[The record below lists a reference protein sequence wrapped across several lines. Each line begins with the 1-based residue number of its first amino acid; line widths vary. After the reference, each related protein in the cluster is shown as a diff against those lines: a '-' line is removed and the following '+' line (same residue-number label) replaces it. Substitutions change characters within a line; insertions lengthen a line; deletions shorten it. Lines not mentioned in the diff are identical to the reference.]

1 MDNFFNLVAEDLQ
14 LGKVLKNPVQ
24 VTGGFMHR
32 MFKAVTEQG
41 SYIIK
46 LLNPNIMKRPTAM
59 GNYKIADDIE
69 TILKQNNI
77 PAVYALEFKNRKMQ
91 ELNGQYYYVF
101 EWYDGKSLKDGE
113 IKSVHCEKIGE
124 VLAKIHNI
132 DLKNEPFEKDE
143 MHIDWQKYIELAKD
157 MNSPIYDYIK
167 DYADLFND
175 SMTKVNEAIKKLP
188 PVKAIC
194 HNDMDSKNVL
204 WIGDEFKL
212 IDLECL
218 GYSNPYLELFEL
230 ALCWS
235 GYEGCNINFNLF
247 NTFIKSYFDNTN
259 LDTNVDWEALYYSNN
274 GRLGWLEYN
283 IKRALM
289 LECDNEEEQ
298 QLSISEVKET
308 VEHIIYYDKVK
319 DEILNYIAHA
329 GKNELTIQV
338 TNLYPNRLIG
348 DEHLPERYEY
358 DSYGRLRHFPDWYQK
373 GTYNQRERVLFSPWK
388 HYRANDPL
396 IEAGLIGPVR
406 VTVKE

>member
-1 MDNFFNLVAEDLQ
+1 MININNFFNLVAEDLQ
-14 LGKVLKNPVQ
+14 LGKVLENPVQ

-32 MFKAVTEQG
+32 MFKVVTEQG

-69 TILKQNNI
+69 EILRQNNI

-91 ELNGQYYYVF
+91 ELKGQYYYVF

-113 IKSVHCEKIGE
+113 IKSIHCEKIGE

-132 DLKNEPFEKDE
+132 DLKNEPFGQNE
-143 MHIDWQKYIELAKD
+143 MHIDWQKYIELAKA

-175 SMTKVNEAIKKLP
+175 SMIKGNEAIKKLP

-194 HNDMDSKNVL
+194 HSDMDSKNVL
-204 WIGDEFKL
+204 WLGDEFKL

-235 GYEGCNINFNLF
+235 GYESCNIDFDLF
-247 NTFIKSYFDNTN
+247 NTFIKSHFDNSN
-259 LDTNVDWEALYYSNN
+259 LDTNVDWEALYYCNN

-298 QLSISEVKET
+298 QLGISEVKET
-308 VEHIIYYDKVK
+308 VEHIIYCDKVK
-319 DEILNYIAHA
+319 DEIFKNIA
-329 GKNELTIQV
+329 
-338 TNLYPNRLIG
+338 
-348 DEHLPERYEY
+348 DC
-358 DSYGRLRHFPDWYQK
+358 
-373 GTYNQRERVLFSPWK
+373 
-388 HYRANDPL
+388 
-396 IEAGLIGPVR
+396 
-406 VTVKE
+406 

>member
-1 MDNFFNLVAEDLQ
+1 MTNINNFFNLVAEDLQ
-14 LGKVLKNPVQ
+14 LGRVLENPVR

-32 MFKAVTEQG
+32 MFKVVTEKG

-46 LLNPNIMKRPTAM
+46 LLNPNIMKRPTAI

-69 TILKQNNI
+69 EILQQNNI

-101 EWYDGKSLKDGE
+101 DWYDGKSLKDGE
-113 IKSVHCEKIGE
+113 IKSVHCKKIGE

-132 DLKNEPFEKDE
+132 DFKNEPFEKDE
-143 MHIDWQKYIELAKD
+143 MHINWQKYIDLAKD

-175 SMTKVNEAIKKLP
+175 SMEKGNEAIKKLP

-204 WIGDEFKL
+204 WLGDEFKL

-235 GYEGCNINFNLF
+235 GYESCNIDFNLF
-247 NTFIKSYFDNTN
+247 NTFIESYFRNTQ
-259 LDTNVDWEALYYSNN
+259 LDTNVDWEALYYCNN

-283 IKRALM
+283 IKMALM

-298 QLSISEVKET
+298 RLGTSEVKET

-319 DEILNYIAHA
+319 DEILKNIAD
-329 GKNELTIQV
+329 
-338 TNLYPNRLIG
+338 Y
-348 DEHLPERYEY
+348 
-358 DSYGRLRHFPDWYQK
+358 
-373 GTYNQRERVLFSPWK
+373 
-388 HYRANDPL
+388 
-396 IEAGLIGPVR
+396 
-406 VTVKE
+406 